1 VKLHCPNCGTD
12 FELTAETV
20 GAAIAAA
27 EQHQGDH
34 HIEHCPQCQW
44 DVRVPLAEL
53 RAAESIAEKPAAK
66 PKRTVRGKAEL
77 VVEITVA
84 PKARGTAKPKKL
96 KAKVSARKPAKPKG
110 KAAPKQAAKPKKA
123 RATK

>member
-1 VKLHCPNCGTD
+1 MKLHCPNCGTD

-53 RAAESIAEKPAAK
+53 RAAETIADEPAAK
-66 PKRTVRGKAEL
+66 PKQTVRGKAEL

-84 PKARGTAKPKKL
+84 PKARGTAKPKR
-96 KAKVSARKPAKPKG
+96 KAKVAARKPAK
-110 KAAPKQAAKPKKA
+110 AAPKKAAKAKK
-123 RATK
+123 